1 MKIGKLSHDELQTLV
16 LDRLPRQAGNVAA
29 GPAIGLD
36 CAAVRFGDGQ
46 VVLTC
51 DPITGAAAGIG
62 RLAVHVACNDIAAC
76 GIRPSILMMVIIAP
90 PSCTADEIRQV
101 ADQASAAAAQLN
113 VSIVGGHTEVSD
125 AVTRFVVTTT
135 ALGFTYGGAIIQANG
150 GKEGDSLL
158 MTKSA
163 GLEGTAVLAA
173 DQRSRLRD
181 ALSDAE
187 LDQAAAMIDSISVV
201 DEGALGGDCAVH
213 AMHDATEGGILG
225 ACWELAESSGLGCII
240 DADLIP
246 VHPLTARICAALA
259 VDPHRLISSGSLI
272 MATDQP
278 ERLIHELAGKGIA
291 CTRIGRLTADT
302 GKYVNVGDNRV
313 ILTAPGPDELYKIQ

>member
-16 LDRLPRQAGNVAA
+16 LDRLPKQAGNVAT

-51 DPITGAAAGIG
+51 DPITGAAADIG
-62 RLAVHVACNDIAAC
+62 RLAVHIACNDIAAC

-90 PSCTADEIRQV
+90 PTCTADEIRQV
-101 ADQASAAAAQLN
+101 ADQAASAAAQLN

-125 AVTRFVVTTT
+125 AVSRFVVTTT
-135 ALGFTYGGAIIQANG
+135 ALGFTYGASIIQANG
-150 GKEGDSLL
+150 GQPGDSLL

-163 GLEGTAVLAA
+163 GLEGTAVFAA
-173 DQRSRLRD
+173 DHRSKLLN
-181 ALSDAE
+181 ALSEAE
-187 LDQAAAMIDSISVV
+187 LDQAAAMINNISVV
-201 DEGALGGDCAVH
+201 SEGACGGDCGVH

-225 ACWELAESSGLGCII
+225 ACWELAESSGLGCVIVA
-240 DADLIP
+240 DAIP
-246 VHPLTARICAALA
+246 VHPLTARICAALS
-259 VDPHRLISSGSLI
+259 VDPLRLISSGSLI

-278 ERLIHELAGKGIA
+278 DRLIRELAGKGIA
-291 CTRIGRLTADT
+291 CARIGYLTPDT
-302 GKYVNVGDNRV
+302 GRYLEFKDKTDV
-313 ILTAPGPDELYKIQ
+313 LHAPGPDELYKIQ